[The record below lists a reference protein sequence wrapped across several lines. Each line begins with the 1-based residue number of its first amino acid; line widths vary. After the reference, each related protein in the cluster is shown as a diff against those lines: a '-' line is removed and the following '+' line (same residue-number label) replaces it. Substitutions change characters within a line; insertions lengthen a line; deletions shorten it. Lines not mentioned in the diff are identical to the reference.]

1 VRLKAVVDVAKILL
15 MRVAGAHP
23 SIELVPEAGDTHGP
37 AASGP
42 REHRSDY
49 GNRTT
54 WAGVSQMAE

>member
-1 VRLKAVVDVAKILL
+1 